1 MDNVI
6 YANGFRMAVNASE
19 VQLLLREET
28 PIIDEEKNEI
38 TGVEKTNVADIRI
51 SPILAKNLC
60 NKLQA
65 QIDEYEK
72 NYGTIV
78 SLEN

>member
-1 MDNVI
+1 MDNII

-19 VQLLLREET
+19 VQLLLRVET
-28 PIIDEEKNEI
+28 PIIDEEKNEL
-38 TGVEKTNVADIRI
+38 TCVEKTNVADIRI
-51 SPILAKNLC
+51 SPILAKDFC
-60 NKLQA
+60 KKLQA

-72 NYGTIV
+72 TYGELI

>member
-19 VQLLLREET
+19 VQLLLRVET

-38 TGVEKTNVADIRI
+38 TGVDIANVADIRV
-51 SPILAKNLC
+51 SPIIAKNFC
-60 NKLQA
+60 KKLQA

-72 NYGTIV
+72 AYGTIV